1 MSNSLRDQLMKSGL
15 VDEKQARQAD
25 KEKRAQRKKAKGKGG
40 RKGQPADPDAA
51 ARQAQVQ
58 QARAE
63 KAERDRTLN
72 QQREQ
77 QKKEK
82 SAAAQIE
89 DLLREHAISTRDG
102 SIPFHFTR
110 DGKVRKL
117 EVTAEQQKRLSRG
130 ELAIV
135 ERKGRF
141 HVVPSDVVP
150 RLHERDATLFVAM
163 VTAADLSSEDD
174 DLYREFPIPDDLDW

>member
-1 MSNSLRDQLMKSGL
+1 MSNSLRDQLMKTGL

-25 KEKRAQRKKAKGKGG
+25 KEKRAQRKKTKGG
-40 RKGQPADPDAA
+40 RKGPPDPDAE

-58 QARAE
+58 QSRAE
-63 KAERDRTLN
+63 KAERDRALN

-77 QKKEK
+77 QKKQR

-89 DLLREHAISTRDG
+89 DLLREHALSTRDG
-102 SIPFHFTR
+102 SVPFHFTR

-141 HVVPSDVVP
+141 HVVPSDVIP
-150 RLHERDATLFVAM
+150 RLLERDAAMFVAM
-163 VTAADLSSEDD
+163 VTAEDLSSEDD